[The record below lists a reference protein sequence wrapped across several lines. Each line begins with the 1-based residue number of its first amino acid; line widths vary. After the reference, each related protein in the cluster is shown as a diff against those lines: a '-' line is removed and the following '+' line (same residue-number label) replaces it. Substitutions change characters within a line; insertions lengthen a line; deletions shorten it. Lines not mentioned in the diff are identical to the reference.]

1 MRTTTTLEDLLA
13 PTLEA
18 GVRWSV
24 VVGERAHEPDLLLPT
39 ASVGKVFLLAELS
52 ARLDAGTLD
61 EHQPVDRRRVEPVAD
76 SGLWQHLATD
86 VLPLVDAARLV
97 GTVSDNWATNAL
109 LDVVGLDAVRERAR
123 LLAPGGSVLHDLVRD
138 HRGPEHPPT
147 LSEGCARDWVSIVPA
162 LDERVHGWL
171 SSGVDL
177 SMVASAWGLDPLAHR
192 EDPDV
197 RLVNKTGTAEGVRAD
212 VGVVELGGRRTA
224 YAALAGWDPARR
236 GLRGPVLAA
245 MRGIGGL
252 VTLG

>member
-1 MRTTTTLEDLLA
+1 
-13 PTLEA
+13 
-18 GVRWSV
+18 
-24 VVGERAHEPDLLLPT
+24 
-39 ASVGKVFLLAELS
+39 
-52 ARLDAGTLD
+52 
-61 EHQPVDRRRVEPVAD
+61 VEPVAD

-109 LDVVGLDAVRERAR
+109 LDVVGIDAVRERAR

-138 HRGPEHPPT
+138 HRGPGHPPT
-147 LSEGCARDWVSIVPA
+147 LSEGCASDWVAIVPA
-162 LDERVHGWL
+162 LDERVRGWL

-197 RLVNKTGTAEGVRAD
+197 RLVNKTGTSDGVRAD
-212 VGVVELGGRRTA
+212 VGVVEHRGRRTA
-224 YAALAGWDPARR
+224 YAALAAWDPARP

-252 VTLG
+252 VALG

>member
-1 MRTTTTLEDLLA
+1 MSLRDVLA
-13 PTLEA
+13 PTLAA

-24 VVGERAHEPDLLLPT
+24 VVGEEAHEPDLLLRT

-52 ARLDAGTLD
+52 ARLDAGTL
-61 EHQPVDRRRVEPVAD
+61 EERHPVDRRRVGPVAD

-109 LDVVGLDAVRERAR
+109 LELVGLDAVRERAR
-123 LLAPGGSVLHDLVRD
+123 RTAPGGSMLHDLVRD
-138 HRGPEHPPT
+138 DRGPEHPPT
-147 LSEGCARDWVSIVPA
+147 LSEGCARDWVAIMPA
-162 LDERVHGWL
+162 LDPRVRDWL

-177 SMVASAWGLDPLAHR
+177 SMVAAAWDLDPLAHR
-192 EDPDV
+192 EDPAV

-212 VGVVELGGRRTA
+212 VGVVEVDGHVTA
-224 YAALAGWDPARR
+224 YAALAEWDPAHPE
-236 GLRGPVLAA
+236 LRGPVMAA

-252 VTLG
+252 VALG

>member
-1 MRTTTTLEDLLA
+1 MSLRDVLA
-13 PTLEA
+13 PTLAA

-24 VVGERAHEPDLLLPT
+24 SVGEEAHEPDLLLRT

-61 EHQPVDRRRVEPVAD
+61 EHHPVDRRRVEPVAD

-109 LDVVGLDAVRERAR
+109 LELVGLDAVRERAR
-123 LLAPGGSVLHDLVRD
+123 RLAPGGSMLHDLVRD
-138 HRGPEHPPT
+138 DRGPEHPPT
-147 LSEGCARDWVSIVPA
+147 LSEGCARDWVVILPT
-162 LDERVHGWL
+162 LDQRVLEWL

-177 SMVASAWGLDPLAHR
+177 SMVAAAWALDPLAHR

-212 VGVVELGGRRTA
+212 VGVVERDGRLTT
-224 YAALAGWDPARR
+224 YAALAEWDPAHH
-236 GLRGPVLAA
+236 GLRGPVMVA

-252 VTLG
+252 VALG